1 MTASDFTIDVLFPVF
16 FLSAVVWLC
25 CILFFRN
32 HLPEGRFI
40 CAPFAM
46 AKKGGLLGWIGA
58 LSSGGLILCF
68 VIIALMQ
75 FLSFFR
81 LFR

>member
-1 MTASDFTIDVLFPVF
+1 MLGWM
-16 FLSAVVWLC
+16 SAGHT
-25 CILFFRN
+25 FM
-32 HLPEGRFI
+32 GGGD
-40 CAPFAM
+40 APKAT
-46 AKKGGLLGWIGA
+46 KVKGGLLGWIGA